1 MGLVWALWNF
11 VKIRWQLYVHPGY
24 IHTFRLFW
32 FWLTA
37 NSESCRGHCS
47 RWVMCLVIPWTW
59 QITCIWTAVRKQ
71 SSFVFAGK
79 RKLVF
84 SGRRSKYLIEKQ
96 QFCFHCVCYQVD
108 GGHVWLSIVKEITG
122 PLYFKQPP
130 VYTKLKAGVIQECSE
145 NEADKMHCGHA
156 RNSDCQRCWFLQLTL
171 THISQPAYR
180 YSSRALL
187 FSAVTSQ
194 NLAPCTSQWAHYGGR
209 GVGHQYPAWPP
220 CQELAVT
227 SYN

>member
-47 RWVMCLVIPWTW
+47 RWVMCPVIPWTW

-122 PLYFKQPP
+122 PLYFKQPRI
-130 VYTKLKAGVIQECSE
+130 YTKLKAGGVIQECSE

-156 RNSDCQRCWFLQLTL
+156 RNSDCQRCWFLQATDTDTHFPTCLPLFIPCSTFLGSDQPKLGSVHFSMSPLWRPWPGSPVSCLT
-171 THISQPAYR
+171 P
-180 YSSRALL
+180 SSGA
-187 FSAVTSQ
+187 SG
-194 NLAPCTSQWAHYGGR
+194 YK
-209 GVGHQYPAWPP
+209 
-220 CQELAVT
+220 
-227 SYN
+227 